1 MSVPWGGTLRAK
13 GDDLGPTLLLPG
25 TPPVLP
31 GVAAEMGKSIQCNI
45 LLLVFFI
52 SKLGIRTDPSNTWV
66 LI

>member
-31 GVAAEMGKSIQCNI
+31 GVAAEMGKSIQCHI
-45 LLLVFFI
+45 LLLVQWCPDFAHLVRHRQ
-52 SKLGIRTDPSNTWV
+52 KV
-66 LI
+66 L

>member
-31 GVAAEMGKSIQCNI
+31 GVAAEMGKSIHI
-45 LLLVFFI
+45 LLLVFFL
-52 SKLGIRTDPSNTWV
+52 SKLGIITDPSNTWV